1 MSPLI
6 PKVPERPPPFLPL
19 TPHDQSHNRNNQRR
33 DTRQLQRLRR
43 NTLLAAMDRRDRRIG
58 KRRPTALVDL
68 HRRSD
73 IRRRHRLT
81 QVTRRAGEDV
91 HRVLQALGTGRP
103 TRARQRDA
111 QREER
116 HGAIARTR
124 RVGDGGREAV
134 VALRVLEASGLVE
147 GRVGDQAVVRLHDE
161 GIFVGIVIAA
171 VGVAAELGGER
182 AHEGGA
188 GGEGDGTC
196 CVESVGDEGD
206 GLLRQEKGVGVLRT
220 GSVSEAGVYTG
231 RSGRKW
237 REETGGDE
245 DGHEGVGKELWHKG
259 VGKHTWSRR
268 LRGRHFW
275 NVALLRKELKK
286 SGQLELVK
294 LLLRLV
300 SKGFG
305 RVVEAGAAVINEE
318 DAGETLVAEE
328 LGEAV
333 VDAGTEA
340 LVEETAIEVD
350 DSTPAVD
357 EGPEAVEPNRSPL
370 FCRRQRFKS
379 TGATGCGLVSTNNSS
394 Y

>member
-1 MSPLI
+1 
-6 PKVPERPPPFLPL
+6 
-19 TPHDQSHNRNNQRR
+19 
-33 DTRQLQRLRR
+33 
-43 NTLLAAMDRRDRRIG
+43 
-58 KRRPTALVDL
+58 
-68 HRRSD
+68 
-73 IRRRHRLT
+73 
-81 QVTRRAGEDV
+81 
-91 HRVLQALGTGRP
+91 
-103 TRARQRDA
+103 
-111 QREER
+111 
-116 HGAIARTR
+116 
-124 RVGDGGREAV
+124 
-134 VALRVLEASGLVE
+134 
-147 GRVGDQAVVRLHDE
+147 
-161 GIFVGIVIAA
+161 
-171 VGVAAELGGER
+171 
-182 AHEGGA
+182 
-188 GGEGDGTC
+188 
-196 CVESVGDEGD
+196 
-206 GLLRQEKGVGVLRT
+206 
-220 GSVSEAGVYTG
+220 
-231 RSGRKW
+231 
-237 REETGGDE
+237 
-245 DGHEGVGKELWHKG
+245 VGKEMWHKG
-259 VGKHTWSRR
+259 VRKHTWSRR

-370 FCRRQRFKS
+370 FCRRQRPKS
-379 TGATGCGLVSTNNSS
+379 TGATGCGLVSTSNSS

>member
-1 MSPLI
+1 MKRCEEKCADADVAVMREAVDIRAIDPTMKKSRREKKMKTCCKPQKMSSVPLD
-6 PKVPERPPPFLPL
+6 PESQISRNTSPFLPL

-33 DTRQLQRLRR
+33 DTRQLQRLPR
-43 NTLLAAMDRRDRRIG
+43 NTLLAAPNRRDRRIG

-111 QREER
+111 QREEI
-116 HGAIARTR
+116 HVAIARTR
-124 RVGDGGREAV
+124 RVGDGVREAV

-182 AHEGGA
+182 VHEGGA

-206 GLLRQEKGVGVLRT
+206 GLLRQEKGVGVLRD
-220 GSVSEAGVYTG
+220 
-231 RSGRKW
+231 RKRQRGW
-237 REETGGDE
+237 GFHREERTQVARRNGWGRGLTSRGG
-245 DGHEGVGKELWHKG
+245 EGDVAQRSEETYLEQKTQGQAFLERYVVEEGAKEVRAAGAGKVAAEIG
-259 VGKHTWSRR
+259 V
-268 LRGRHFW
+268 
-275 NVALLRKELKK
+275 
-286 SGQLELVK
+286 
-294 LLLRLV
+294 
-300 SKGFG
+300 KGF
-305 RVVEAGAAVINEE
+305 R
-318 DAGETLVAEE
+318 
-328 LGEAV
+328 
-333 VDAGTEA
+333 
-340 LVEETAIEVD
+340 
-350 DSTPAVD
+350 
-357 EGPEAVEPNRSPL
+357 EG
-370 FCRRQRFKS
+370 
-379 TGATGCGLVSTNNSS
+379 GGGGSS
-394 Y
+394 CHQ